1 MGPTSAFNNIVC
13 SCVLGGASVWG
24 GKGTILG
31 TLIGSIVMAIITNA
45 MNLMNV
51 DFFVTFV
58 IKGLIIVLVCY
69 LDVLRNKVNIKE
81 R

>member
-1 MGPTSAFNNIVC
+1 
-13 SCVLGGASVWG
+13 
-24 GKGTILG
+24 
-31 TLIGSIVMAIITNA
+31 MAIITNA

-51 DFFVTFV
+51 DFFITYI